1 MHRITRCSDIPE
13 GESRGYEIETENG
26 DSVNLF
32 IVKKNDNYFA
42 YENRCP
48 HLGVNLDWIEHEF
61 LDEEKGHIQ
70 CATHMALFN
79 IADGQCVA
87 GPCVGD
93 HLTALPV
100 SIDGEDIFVDVSHI

>member
-1 MHRITRCSDIPE
+1 MHRITEFSNIPDE
-13 GESRGYEIETENG
+13 ASRGFEIEAKPGEFVNIFLVRKGTE
-26 DSVNLF
+26 V
-32 IVKKNDNYFA
+32 VA

-61 LDEEKGHIQ
+61 LDDEKKHIQ

-79 IADGQCVA
+79 IDDGQCIA

-93 HLTALPV
+93 HLTKLTTRIEGDDV
-100 SIDGEDIFVDVSHI
+100 FVDLSGL